1 MTAVVKRTYVTRK
14 PISVYK
20 VVRVEAG
27 LYRSRYMPESRA
39 RQDGHHTPGTTLYYT
54 PRQMAI
60 APLDSPGIYFY
71 TSRGRA
77 NNSTR
82 ITFCRTKI
90 LRFTIPVGVR
100 VSVCDDGIILAHVAY
115 CERVR

>member
-1 MTAVVKRTYVTRK
+1 MTAVVKRTYVIRK
-14 PISVYK
+14 SIVVYK
-20 VVRVEAG
+20 VVRVEDG

-39 RQDGHHTPGTTLYYT
+39 RQDGHSLGTTIYYT

-71 TSRGRA
+71 KSQEQARRHMSIFGC
-77 NNSTR
+77 TR
-82 ITFCRTKI
+82 V
-90 LRFTIPVGVR
+90 LRFRIPVGAR
-100 VSVCDDGIILAHVAY
+100 ISVCDDGIILAHVAY